1 MPGIHWVKSSFS
13 DEGGN
18 NCIEL
23 AATPTGELALRES
36 DAPRQILAAAP
47 AALSALLDTIKS
59 GRLNNG

>member
-1 MPGIHWVKSSFS
+1 MSELQWLKSSYS
-13 DEGGN
+13 GDGGN

-36 DAPRQILAAAP
+36 DAPRQILVAAP
-47 AALSALLDTIKS
+47 ASLSALLDTIKS